1 MIRKCNKCKEEK
13 ELNGSNF
20 LKKYNLKNGERIYY
34 YLNYCIKCHYK
45 NEQQKRRNRL
55 LVIKPLIQRKTIK
68 QELMGSK
75 TEPYFEGE
83 NFEYIAPTYEQI
95 MLEYAEN

>member
-1 MIRKCNKCKEEK
+1 MTRECKQCNEEK
-13 ELNGSNF
+13 DLNSVNF
-20 LKKYNLKNGERIYY
+20 LKRYNVKNGEKIYY
-34 YLNYCIKCHYK
+34 FTSNCVKCYYK
-45 NEQQKRRNRL
+45 NEQQKRKNRL
-55 LVIKPLIQRKTIK
+55 LTIKPSIERKVIR

-95 MLEYAEN
+95 MKEYSL